1 MVRAVELWRGVGL
14 SRVGEPLR
22 LAMPGR
28 SGASRTTVHRLVG
41 GNRFG
46 GLISYTRIT
55 CLATTIASQSAG

>member
-22 LAMPGR
+22 LARR

-46 GLISYTRIT
+46 SQLISYTRIT

>member
-22 LAMPGR
+22 LARR

-55 CLATTIASQSAG
+55 CLASTIASQSAG